1 MVASDTNKSLLN
13 NLVGISLGLVK
24 GLDVLRNVGESGMRG
39 VSEVILI
46 KA

>member
-13 NLVGISLGLVK
+13 NLVGISLGLVM